1 MNFKDFWMD
10 VLRSAAIV
18 GIVMAISHIFEKYIT
33 LFSGLGLGVSSLIIF
48 IEGIVA
54 AVLFVGM
61 LYYFTRRLAKGWNE
75 RVEYMGQVLDVKFSY
90 SRALSYVLTVSM
102 LASVIVGVA
111 STIYV
116 DIVGYDTFLAAQIA
130 YIEETVDFVN
140 AAGQMSGSENL
151 VSVESMEDFVSQ
163 LEASERPSMFANIIS
178 LMSSYMLY
186 GGLTGLVVA
195 AVARRNIKQ
204 NVSSEYHE

>member
-18 GIVMAISHIFEKYIT
+18 GIVMSVSHIFEKYIT
-33 LFSGLGLGVSSLIIF
+33 LFSDLGLGASSLIIF

-61 LYYFTRRLAKGWNE
+61 LYYFTRRLAKNWDE

-116 DIVGYDTFLAAQIA
+116 DIIGYDIYLAAQIA
-130 YIEETVDFVN
+130 YIEETVDFIN

-151 VSVESMEDFVSQ
+151 LSVESMEDFVSQ

>member
-18 GIVMAISHIFEKYIT
+18 GIVMSVSHIFEKYIT
-33 LFSGLGLGVSSLIIF
+33 LFSDLGLGASSLIIF

-61 LYYFTRRLAKGWNE
+61 LYYFTRRLAKGWDE

-116 DIVGYDTFLAAQIA
+116 DIVGYDIYLAAQIA

>member
-1 MNFKDFWMD
+1 MD

-18 GIVMAISHIFEKYIT
+18 GIVMSVSHIFEKYIT
-33 LFSGLGLGVSSLIIF
+33 LFSDLGLGASSLIIF

-116 DIVGYDTFLAAQIA
+116 DIIGYDIYLAAQIA

>member
-18 GIVMAISHIFEKYIT
+18 GIVMSVSHIFEKYIT
-33 LFSGLGLGVSSLIIF
+33 LFSDLGLGASSLIIF
-48 IEGIVA
+48 IESIVA

-75 RVEYMGQVLDVKFSY
+75 RVEYMGQVLTVKFSY

-116 DIVGYDTFLAAQIA
+116 DIVGYDIYLAAQIA

>member
-18 GIVMAISHIFEKYIT
+18 GIVMSVSHIFEKYIT
-33 LFSGLGLGVSSLIIF
+33 LFSDLGLGASSLIIF

-54 AVLFVGM
+54 AVSFVGM
-61 LYYFTRRLAKGWNE
+61 LYYFTRRLAKSWNE
-75 RVEYMGQVLDVKFSY
+75 RVEYMGQVLNVKFSY

-116 DIVGYDTFLAAQIA
+116 DIIGYDIYLAAQIA

>member
-1 MNFKDFWMD
+1 MNFKDFWMH

-18 GIVMAISHIFEKYIT
+18 GIVMSVSHIFEKYIT
-33 LFSGLGLGVSSLIIF
+33 LFSDLGLGVSSLIIF

-116 DIVGYDTFLAAQIA
+116 DIIGYDIYLAAQIA

-151 VSVESMEDFVSQ
+151 LSVESMEDFVSQ

>member
-1 MNFKDFWMD
+1 MD

-18 GIVMAISHIFEKYIT
+18 GIVMSVSHIFEKYIT
-33 LFSGLGLGVSSLIIF
+33 LFSDLGLGASSLIIS
-48 IEGIVA
+48 IEGIAA

-61 LYYFTRRLAKGWNE
+61 LYYFTRRLAKNWNE
-75 RVEYMGQVLDVKFSY
+75 RVEYMGQVLNVKFSY

-116 DIVGYDTFLAAQIA
+116 DIIGYDIYLAAQIA

-195 AVARRNIKQ
+195 AVVRRNIKQ

>member
-18 GIVMAISHIFEKYIT
+18 GIVMSVSHIFEKYIT
-33 LFSGLGLGVSSLIIF
+33 LFSDLGLGASSLIIF

-61 LYYFTRRLAKGWNE
+61 LYYFTRRLAKSWNE
-75 RVEYMGQVLDVKFSY
+75 RVEYMGQVLTVKFSY

-116 DIVGYDTFLAAQIA
+116 DIIGYDIYLAAQIA

>member
-18 GIVMAISHIFEKYIT
+18 GIVMSVSHIFEKYIT
-33 LFSGLGLGVSSLIIF
+33 LFSDLGLGASSLIIF

-75 RVEYMGQVLDVKFSY
+75 RVECMGQVLDVKFSY

-116 DIVGYDTFLAAQIA
+116 DIVGYDIYLAAQIA

-140 AAGQMSGSENL
+140 VAGQMSGSENL
-151 VSVESMEDFVSQ
+151 LSVESMEDFVSQ

>member
-18 GIVMAISHIFEKYIT
+18 GIVMSVSHIFEKYIT
-33 LFSGLGLGVSSLIIF
+33 LFSDLGLGASSLIIF

-75 RVEYMGQVLDVKFSY
+75 RVEYMGQVLNVKFSY

-116 DIVGYDTFLAAQIA
+116 DIIGYDIYLAAQIA

-204 NVSSEYHE
+204 NESSEYHE

>member
-18 GIVMAISHIFEKYIT
+18 GIVMSVSHIFEKYIT
-33 LFSGLGLGVSSLIIF
+33 LFSDLGLGASSLIIF

-75 RVEYMGQVLDVKFSY
+75 RVEYMGQVLTVKFSY

-116 DIVGYDTFLAAQIA
+116 DIIGYDIYLAAQIA

>member
-18 GIVMAISHIFEKYIT
+18 GIVMSVSHIFEKYIT
-33 LFSGLGLGVSSLIIF
+33 LFSDLGLGASSLIIF

-61 LYYFTRRLAKGWNE
+61 LYYFTRRLAKSWNE

-116 DIVGYDTFLAAQIA
+116 DIIGYDIYLAAQIA

-140 AAGQMSGSENL
+140 VAGQMSGSENL

>member
-1 MNFKDFWMD
+1 MD

-18 GIVMAISHIFEKYIT
+18 GIVMSVSHIFEKYIT
-33 LFSGLGLGVSSLIIF
+33 LFSDLGLGASSLIIF
-48 IEGIVA
+48 IESIVA

-75 RVEYMGQVLDVKFSY
+75 RVEYMGQVLTVKFSY

-116 DIVGYDTFLAAQIA
+116 DIVGYDIYLAAQIA